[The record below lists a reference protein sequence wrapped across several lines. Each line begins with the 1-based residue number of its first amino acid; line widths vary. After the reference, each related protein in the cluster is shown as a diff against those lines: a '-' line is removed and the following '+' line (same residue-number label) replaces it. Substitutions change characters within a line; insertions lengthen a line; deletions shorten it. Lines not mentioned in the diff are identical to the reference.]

1 MLRRAAAFLIVC
13 VAIGALLYG
22 AALAWA
28 TFTSHP
34 FTIGGLPP
42 LPFPSIQPPGG
53 GPGSGSPPPL
63 PGQGPPGAPT
73 PAAATQPAPPPQQS
87 GRPCAALT
95 LTSFKTTAKQPR
107 QEIVTWSTSGGCAP
121 FGGVLSW
128 SGQGIQSGQAPV
140 AGASGTTTVT
150 VSAPPCPPPP
160 NTTAAADVTFKLVLG
175 DGGGHRVQTAAVAVV
190 PLC

>member
-13 VAIGALLYG
+13 VAVAALLYG
-22 AALAWA
+22 AAVAWA

-63 PGQGPPGAPT
+63 PGGGPPGGTTPVAAPKS
-73 PAAATQPAPPPQQS
+73 APPQPS
-87 GRPCAALT
+87 SRPCGALT
-95 LTSFKTTAKQPR
+95 LTSFKLTTKQAR
-107 QEIVTWSTSGGCAP
+107 QEVVTWSTSGGCAP
-121 FGGVLSW
+121 FGGVVSW
-128 SGQGIQSGQAPV
+128 SGQGIQSGQVPV
-140 AGASGTTTVT
+140 AAASGTTTVT

-160 NTTAAADVTFKLVLG
+160 NTTPAADVTFKLALG